1 MCLIEKGGLPL
12 AAIQP
17 QGNSGSNS
25 PRHPIGSGIPRQ
37 RIGNDATASTKSSA
51 PDQAMSFNSPPI
63 KLSILISAYNEEDTI
78 ARVIQD
84 VLQVNMPCGFELIV
98 VDDGSTDK
106 TSMILSELN
115 DDRMI
120 VFRHSTNRGKG
131 AALRSAASLATGT
144 HILPFDADLEYLA
157 EDIPRM
163 LEPVL
168 KGRCSVVY
176 GTRLFG
182 CNTVY
187 QSFRYAAGNRLLT
200 RMANIL
206 YDSSL
211 SDLHTCLKLMPLA
224 IMRSFELSEEGFGL
238 DTELTALL
246 LRNGIR
252 PFEVPV
258 SYYSRSRAQ
267 GKKIRSRDAITCA
280 WILLRVR
287 LRGLLAQ
294 DLANG
299 LSGMNG
305 HYRVPVAQSG
315 LPRVGHIKAW
325 LGPLVAPRPPADQ
338 RARSELRRKSGT
350 RSC

>member
-1 MCLIEKGGLPL
+1 MPC
-12 AAIQP
+12 
-17 QGNSGSNS
+17 STS
-25 PRHPIGSGIPRQ
+25 PVR
-37 RIGNDATASTKSSA
+37 
-51 PDQAMSFNSPPI
+51 
-63 KLSILISAYNEEDTI
+63 LSILMSVYNEEDTI
-78 ARVIQD
+78 ERAIYDILRTS
-84 VLQVNMPCGFELIV
+84 LLCEFELIV

-106 TSMILSELN
+106 TSRILAEVN
-115 DDRMI
+115 DHRVI
-120 VFRHSTNRGKG
+120 VHRHPTNRGKG
-131 AALRSAASLATGT
+131 AALRSAAALATGT
-144 HILPFDADLEYLA
+144 HILPFDADLEYLP
-157 EDIPRM
+157 EDIPRV

-168 KGRCSVVY
+168 KGRCNVVY

-187 QSFRYAAGNRLLT
+187 QSLRYAFGNRLLT
-200 RMANIL
+200 HIANIL

-224 IMRSFELSEEGFGL
+224 TMKTFELSEEGFGL

-287 LRGLLAQ
+287 LQGSPPQNATGPSRV
-294 DLANG
+294 NG
-299 LSGMNG
+299 R
-305 HYRVPVAQSG
+305 YRAPMLQSSLRRAG
-315 LPRVGHIKAW
+315 NIKAR
-325 LGPLVAPRPPADQ
+325 LGPLIATRPPLRQ
-338 RARSELRRKSGT
+338 RAKSASRSEAELGRDRRDQFAGPKGGGAAWTSH
-350 RSC
+350 

>member
-1 MCLIEKGGLPL
+1 M

-17 QGNSGSNS
+17 QGNSGNNS
-25 PRHPIGSGIPRQ
+25 SRHPIGSGIPRQ
-37 RIGNDATASTKSSA
+37 RIGNGATASTKSSA
-51 PDQAMSFNSPPI
+51 PDQASVPDQAMSFNSPPI

-115 DDRMI
+115 DDRVI

-200 RMANIL
+200 RIANIL

-325 LGPLVAPRPPADQ
+325 LGPLVAPRHPADQ
-338 RARSELRRKSGT
+338 RARSELRRESGT

>member
-1 MCLIEKGGLPL
+1 V
-12 AAIQP
+12 AVIQP
-17 QGNSGSNS
+17 PDKSSS
-25 PRHPIGSGIPRQ
+25 RSTRPPVVSGIARR
-37 RIGNDATASTKSSA
+37 RIGNATTSSIK
-51 PDQAMSFNSPPI
+51 NSALRLAITFSSSPI
-63 KLSILISAYNEEDTI
+63 KLSILMSAYNEEDTI
-78 ARVIQD
+78 ARVID
-84 VLQVNMPCGFELIV
+84 EVLQINLACEFELIV

-106 TSMILSELN
+106 TSMILAELN
-115 DDRMI
+115 DHRVI
-120 VFRHSTNRGKG
+120 VHRHPTNRGKG

-157 EDIPRM
+157 EDIPRV

-182 CNTVY
+182 FNTVY
-187 QSFRYAAGNRLLT
+187 QSYRYAAGNRVLT
-200 RMANIL
+200 SIANIL
-206 YDSSL
+206 YDSNL

-224 IMRSFELSEEGFGL
+224 IMKSFELSEEGFGL

-246 LRNGIR
+246 LRHGIR

-287 LRGLLAQ
+287 LQGLRLE
-294 DLANG
+294 DPVDRLPGVNG
-299 LSGMNG
+299 R
-305 HYRVPVAQSG
+305 HRVPIAQSS
-315 LPRVGHIKAW
+315 LQRTGHIRTW
-325 LGPLVAPRPPADQ
+325 LGPIIATKSPAGQ
-338 RARSELRRKSGT
+338 RAKAVSRRESRT

>member
-1 MCLIEKGGLPL
+1 MT
-12 AAIQP
+12 
-17 QGNSGSNS
+17 S
-25 PRHPIGSGIPRQ
+25 
-37 RIGNDATASTKSSA
+37 ATVASAESSA
-51 PDQAMSFNSPPI
+51 PCQAIPLSPAPI
-63 KLSILISAYNEEDTI
+63 KLSILMSAYNEENTI
-78 ARVIQD
+78 ARVIYD
-84 VLQVNMPCGFELIV
+84 ILQIDMPCEFELIV

-106 TSMILSELN
+106 TSRILAEL
-115 DDRMI
+115 DDHR
-120 VFRHSTNRGKG
+120 VLVHRHPANRGKG

-157 EDIPRM
+157 EDIPRV

-168 KGRCSVVY
+168 KGRCSIVY
-176 GTRLFG
+176 GARLFG

-200 RMANIL
+200 RIANIL
-206 YDSSL
+206 YDSNL

-246 LRNGIR
+246 LRSGIR

-258 SYYSRSRAQ
+258 SYYSRSHAQ

-280 WILLRVR
+280 WILLRIR
-287 LRGLLAQ
+287 LQGLLPEDSSQ
-294 DLANG
+294 G
-299 LSGMNG
+299 LSERNG
-305 HYRVPVAQSG
+305 RYRVPVAQYG
-315 LPRVGHIKAW
+315 PQRAGHIRAW
-325 LGPLVAPRPPADQ
+325 LGSIIVTKPPVRQ
-338 RARSELRRKSGT
+338 RAKSVSRREGRP